1 MSAAKVRDFLP
12 SFIFLFSGLTFGT
25 MIRRRTAA
33 TKATDPTV
41 MNGR

>member
-1 MSAAKVRDFLP
+1 MSAVKVRDFPP
-12 SFIFLFSGLTFGT
+12 SVLSLFSGLTFGT